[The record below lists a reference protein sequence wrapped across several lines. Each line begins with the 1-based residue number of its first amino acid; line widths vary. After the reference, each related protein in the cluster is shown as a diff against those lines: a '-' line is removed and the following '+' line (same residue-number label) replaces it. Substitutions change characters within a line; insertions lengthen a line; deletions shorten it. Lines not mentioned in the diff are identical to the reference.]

1 MLVAA
6 SSASSAAGED
16 AVAVAVSGTEGAAGP
31 LGSFVVVGYFA

>member
-16 AVAVAVSGTEGAAGP
+16 AVAVSGTEGAAGP
-31 LGSFVVVGYFA
+31 LGSFVVVGYLA